1 MYQYNMYFLSILT
14 DEENKYF
21 VTIRQIRLLRIVLG
35 IINSG
40 TTVMFVNLLLTQRCY
55 IIVAVDENGF
65 KLSKFRIRSNDCGAG
80 AVWFWHPRNMAERNG
95 KCMYL
100 EINQYL
106 IITASA

>member
-35 IINSG
+35 IIWNSHINSA
-40 TTVMFVNLLLTQRCY
+40 TTVMSVNLLLTQRCY

-65 KLSKFRIRSNDCGAG
+65 KLSKFRIRSNDCGTG
-80 AVWFWHPRNMAERNG
+80 AV
-95 KCMYL
+95 
-100 EINQYL
+100 
-106 IITASA
+106 